1 MRKKYNQDH
10 HQDPRKSESPKQ
22 PTNKE
27 SIALKKEKINSSNQ
41 SQDKI

>member
-1 MRKKYNQDH
+1 MRKKDNQD

-27 SIALKKEKINSSNQ
+27 SIALKKEKINSHNQ